1 MRSFNFSRYSVPVLF
16 AVALLAVACEVK
28 AAPVTFDI
36 TPTFAP
42 ATGSITGYRAYQG
55 CVLATQVKGALIAPV
70 TSGTVFSLAGDT
82 ANTYKV
88 CVVAYNA
95 TGEGTF
101 ATVGTIT
108 GTLALPGGVT
118 TSYSCQLN
126 PVSGGSC
133 TVTP

>member
-1 MRSFNFSRYSVPVLF
+1 MRRTRIVLS
-16 AVALLAVACEVK
+16 LLALYALGAN

-36 TPTFAP
+36 TPTFSP
-42 ATGSITGYRAYQG
+42 ATGSVTGYRAYQG

-101 ATVGTIT
+101 SSVGTIT
-108 GTLALPGGVT
+108 GTLALPGGVST
-118 TSYSCQLN
+118 TYTCQLN
-126 PVSGGSC
+126 PVSGGTC
-133 TVTP
+133 TAN

>member
-1 MRSFNFSRYSVPVLF
+1 M
-16 AVALLAVACEVK
+16 AAQG
-28 AAPVTFDI
+28 APVTFDI
-36 TPTFAP
+36 TPTFSP

-126 PVSGGSC
+126 PVSGGTC
-133 TVTP
+133 TAN